1 MTKVVYNNCFGGF
14 SISRACCEWLASRG
28 VQECIEQMSIAS
40 AQDGDE
46 AEEIDYFWFD
56 GPRHSSLLV
65 MAVEELGSDIA
76 SGGAAQL
83 AVCEIKGN
91 KYIIKNYDGSE
102 TIIEPHH
109 INWIEV

>member
-14 SISRACCEWLASRG
+14 SISRECCEWLAERG
-28 VQECIEQMSIAS
+28 VTDCIDQISIAS

-46 AEEIDYFWFD
+46 DLNYFWWD
-56 GPRHSSLLV
+56 GDRHDSLLV
-65 MAVEELGSDIA
+65 MAVEELGSNIA

-83 AVCEIKGN
+83 AVTEIKGN
-91 KYIIKNYDGSE
+91 KYIIKEYDGSE
-102 TIIEPHH
+102 SIIEPHN